1 MQGSGEVGLRSGGA
15 TPTPL
20 INKER
25 GIKVGFICLRLHHPT
40 RQVLF
45 FPSTR
50 QKNPTPEKTTKPGKR
65 KIVVI
70 QMDLE
75 IFLYRSTFTAVT
87 ASSPLFNQPSSHG
100 TAVGQ
105 GPDLLAEEPLSH
117 GTTVGQGPDLI
128 RAGLLYWIFHGL
140 SFKNKNKN
148 KFF

>member
-40 RQVLF
+40 LSSVVL
-45 FPSTR
+45 P
-50 QKNPTPEKTTKPGKR
+50 KHPTKR
-65 KIVVI
+65 TQLQRIPQIWQRERLSLFRWTWRSSCIVP
-70 QMDLE
+70 
-75 IFLYRSTFTAVT
+75 TFTAIT

-117 GTTVGQGPDLI
+117 GTALGQGPDLT
-128 RAGLLYWIFHGL
+128 LPD
-140 SFKNKNKN
+140 
-148 KFF
+148 